1 MLDTDKYPQC
11 FNSQG
16 QFDDWTRMARTAH
29 EQASPCGDCSKKYK
43 QSMLQ
48 AGRCDVKV
56 VRRDFTYT
64 VKAKKEALPACLTPQ
79 IRTSPALKS
88 DT

>member
-1 MLDTDKYPQC
+1 MLDTEKYPQC
-11 FNSQG
+11 FTSQG
-16 QFDDWTRMARTAH
+16 QFDDWTRQARIAH

-43 QSMLQ
+43 HSMLQ

-64 VKAKKEALPACLTPQ
+64 VAKAKKEVLPA
-79 IRTSPALKS
+79 
-88 DT
+88 